1 MNKKQIIEQLKSL
14 KENSESFITKD
25 SDPVWEEDVKALNAA
40 IKIIKNVDSNKRNKE
55 IYKKKDKNYG

>member
-1 MNKKQIIEQLKSL
+1 MNKKQIIEQLESL
-14 KENSESFITKD
+14 KENSEYFITED

-40 IKIIKNVDSNKRNKE
+40 IKIIENIDSDRRNKE